1 MILATARLTL
11 RPFTPADA
19 PFILE
24 LLNQPS
30 WITNIGD
37 RNVHL
42 LEDAVGYIENGPMAS
57 YARHGFG
64 LWCVER
70 TADRT
75 PVGMCGILKRDYLD
89 SPDIGFAFLERFQGQ
104 GYGMEAAAATLAY
117 ARATL
122 HLDRMAA
129 VVSPDNTGSIRILQ
143 RLGMRYT
150 EPILMPG
157 DAEPIALYR
166 LPGALG

>member
-1 MILATARLTL
+1 MILSTNRLTL
-11 RPFTPADA
+11 RLFTPADA

-30 WITNIGD
+30 WIRNIGD
-37 RNVHL
+37 RGVRT
-42 LEDAVGYIENGPMAS
+42 EADAVGYIENGPMES
-57 YARHGFG
+57 YHRHGFG

-75 PVGMCGILKRDYLD
+75 PVGMCGVLQRDYLD
-89 SPDIGFAFLERFQGQ
+89 SPDIGFAYLERYQGQ
-104 GYGMEAAAATLAY
+104 GYGMEAAEATLAY
-117 ARATL
+117 ARGSL

-129 VVSPDNTGSIRILQ
+129 VVSPENAGSIRILR
-143 RLGMRYT
+143 RLGMRYV

-157 DAEPIALYR
+157 ATEPIALYR
-166 LPGALG
+166 LPGA

>member
-1 MILATARLTL
+1 MILSTARLTL

-30 WITNIGD
+30 WIENIGD
-37 RNVHL
+37 RGVRT
-42 LEDAVGYIENGPMAS
+42 EAAAVGYIENGPLAS
-57 YARHGFG
+57 YHQHGFG

-70 TADRT
+70 TKDRI
-75 PVGMCGILKRDYLD
+75 PVGMCGILQRDYLD
-89 SPDIGFAFLERFQGQ
+89 SPDIGFAYLERYQGQ
-104 GYGMEAAAATLAY
+104 GFGTEAAEATIAY
-117 ARATL
+117 ARETL

-129 VVSPDNTGSIRILQ
+129 VVSPDNAASIRILR

-157 DAEPIALYR
+157 DTEPIALYR
-166 LPGALG
+166 LPGA